1 MVEIES
7 CFLQLSISTIDSNCI
22 RCNTMIS
29 IHSNNTPRTYM
40 AQGTLD
46 TYSFIDY
53 LYYFVIH
60 VYMST
65 IKNNY
70 NYMI

>member
-1 MVEIES
+1 
-7 CFLQLSISTIDSNCI
+7 
-22 RCNTMIS
+22 MIS
-29 IHSNNTPRTYM
+29 IPSNNTPRTYM